1 MRYRK
6 SALLLLLAWSI
17 FAPILAA
24 QSGGT
29 GSLDLTAQMTPTG
42 GRPEPVRE
50 FTFYVLTKSYAEII
64 KEVEAENVLP
74 TREQFIENLKVT
86 PELKTWMKDHDI
98 IDLTQPDIDKLITA
112 DDILLIPEFLAA
124 YQRSNSGGVTSG
136 LPDPK
141 FKDTDKEANPDKYAK
156 QKQEYATALK
166 KFIQSHQS
174 TISGIELELAAVNP
188 KVQWDKLQVDHRKK
202 IAQLAPDLA
211 QTKYLAGKTDTDLD
225 GRAHLSGIFTGS
237 YWVSSL
243 GMDAASGDRRLH
255 WDVPMKISAG
265 QTTRLALT
273 NVNGTDANAA
283 NP

>member
-1 MRYRK
+1 MPNRK
-6 SALLLLLAWSI
+6 SILVILLAWSI

-24 QSGGT
+24 QSGA
-29 GSLDLTAQMTPTG
+29 GSLDLSAQITPTG

-50 FTFYVLTKSYAEII
+50 FTFYVLTKSYADIM
-64 KEVEAENVLP
+64 KEVETENVLP
-74 TREQFIENLKVT
+74 TREQFIENLKVS

-156 QKQEYATALK
+156 QKLEYTTALK
-166 KFIQSHQS
+166 KFIQTHQS

-188 KVQWDKLQVDHRKK
+188 KVQWDKLQVDHKK
-202 IAQLAPDLA
+202 RISQLAPDLA
-211 QTKYLAGKTDTDLD
+211 QTKYLAGKCDTDLE
-225 GRAHLSGIFTGS
+225 GRAHLLGIPSGSF
-237 YWVSSL
+237 WVSSM
-243 GMDAASGDRRLH
+243 GMDAASGDRRLR
-255 WDVPMKISAG
+255 WDVPIKVSAS

-273 NVNGTDANAA
+273 NVNGTDVNAS